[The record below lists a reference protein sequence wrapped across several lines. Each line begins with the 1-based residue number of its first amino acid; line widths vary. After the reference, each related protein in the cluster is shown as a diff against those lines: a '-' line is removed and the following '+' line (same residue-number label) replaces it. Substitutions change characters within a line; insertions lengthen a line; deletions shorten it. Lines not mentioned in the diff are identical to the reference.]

1 VDVFRF
7 LVHLLG
13 HGCVFPHDH
22 AKQGPVPSVKVSTVP
37 LRAFPGIREFMDQD
51 RRIAL
56 YGNRSTRIT
65 DDDLYPKAP

>member
-1 VDVFRF
+1 M
-7 LVHLLG
+7 
-13 HGCVFPHDH
+13 
-22 AKQGPVPSVKVSTVP
+22 KVSTVP